1 MGDSLDPTTRA
12 RLAALR
18 PDWTRTRAARQ
29 TLAAVLV
36 LLAAAAA
43 WRDDPHADHT
53 QVVVASADLS
63 PGTALT
69 RDDVRLESRRETD
82 VPDGAQTDL
91 DAVVGAT
98 LAGPSRRGEIVTDI
112 RLLGPRLAE
121 SSAGRGARIVPVPL
135 ADPAVLDLIRVG
147 DVVDIVAAPL
157 SADADSDVQ
166 LIATGAVVVLVSEQ
180 SSGLG
185 ARGGDRV
192 VLVALPATAARTV
205 AGAALVSAVTVT
217 LH

>member
-1 MGDSLDPTTRA
+1 MGDSLNPTVLG
-12 RLAALR
+12 RLTALR
-18 PDWTRTRAARQ
+18 PDWSRTRAARQ
-29 TLAAVLV
+29 TLAAALV

-53 QVVVASADLS
+53 EVVVASGDLS

-69 RDDVRLESRRETD
+69 RDDVRLESRRETE
-82 VPDGAQTDL
+82 VPDGAQTDI

-121 SSAGRGARIVPVPL
+121 SSAGPGARIVPVPL

-147 DVVDIVAAPL
+147 DVVDIVAAPV
-157 SADADSDVQ
+157 SADADSDAR
-166 LIATGAVVVLVSEQ
+166 LIATDAVVVLVSEQ
-180 SSGLG
+180 GDGLG
-185 ARGGDRV
+185 APGGDRV
-192 VLVALPATAARTV
+192 VLVALPAAAARTV